1 LLAGVAALVL
11 SGVSRV
17 YLVLFEGLWWL
28 PPFVAVAAAAAL
40 VWRTRVGGAGADAE
54 MRRLPVGWANG
65 VYLALAA
72 YGLASLVEIPFAAPI
87 YFFFAAPL
95 LVLLALA
102 LAGRGGS
109 PATGPDAGSRRSAR
123 SACLAGLVCFLVA
136 FTALRLAPGFVRHLG
151 FQPARHDQTEVLR
164 IPRGGGLR
172 VDAAA
177 RDEMEVVVAMVG
189 ALAGGPYVFATPDAP
204 EIYVLTGR
212 RNPTRTL
219 FEFLDPEPETR
230 VRRTLEALDRAGV
243 QVAVINRRP
252 FFSGPVSPELV
263 AGLEARYPLARE
275 VGRFLVV
282 WRSPS

>member
-1 LLAGVAALVL
+1 VALARRSQVA
-11 SGVSRV
+11 
-17 YLVLFEGLWWL
+17 
-28 PPFVAVAAAAAL
+28 
-40 VWRTRVGGAGADAE
+40 GAGAHTEIPPA
-54 MRRLPVGWANG
+54 PAGWANG
-65 VYLALAA
+65 VYVALAS

-102 LAGRGGS
+102 LAGRAAPPD
-109 PATGPDAGSRRSAR
+109 PAPDCGSRSVPRSAW
-123 SACLAGLVCFLVA
+123 LAGLVCFLLA

-151 FQPARHDQTEVLR
+151 FQPARHDQTEILR

-177 RDEMEVVVAMVG
+177 RDEIEEVVAMVG
-189 ALAGGPYVFATPDAP
+189 ALATGPYVYAAPDAP

-219 FEFLDPEPETR
+219 FEFLDPEPETH
-230 VRRTLEALDRAGV
+230 VQRTLDALDRTGV

-252 FFSGPVSPELV
+252 FFSRPVSPELV
-263 AGLEARYPLARE
+263 AGLQARYPLARE

-282 WRSPS
+282 WKGPAHGADARNPSDAGHPADPRGPP